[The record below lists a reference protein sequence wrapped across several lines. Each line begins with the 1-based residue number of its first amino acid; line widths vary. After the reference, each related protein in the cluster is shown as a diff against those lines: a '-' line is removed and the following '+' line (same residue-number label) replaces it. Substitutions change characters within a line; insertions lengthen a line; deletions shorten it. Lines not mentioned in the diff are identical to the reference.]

1 MNLELD
7 GVSKMGVAVAIKNAA
22 RWAALG
28 LTLAIFS
35 PLASA
40 QQPSPGA
47 TASAKEL
54 ITITGTTA
62 LFSPLIAGVVEQAKI
77 LYLQQNP
84 ALSKDLNE
92 IATQMRTDL
101 QPRFSELT
109 EEVARLY
116 AANFTEQELKDILAF
131 YKTTAGK
138 KLLAEQPKIIDSSM
152 KFAQDWANNLSDQ
165 VIAKMRDE
173 LKKRGHAL

>member
-1 MNLELD
+1 M
-7 GVSKMGVAVAIKNAA
+7 SVAVAINNAA
-22 RWAALG
+22 RWAVLG
-28 LTLAIFS
+28 LTLATVS

-40 QQPSPGA
+40 QQSSPA
-47 TASAKEL
+47 AMASAKEL
-54 ITITGTTA
+54 ITITGTTS
-62 LFSPLIAGVVEQAKI
+62 LFSPLITGVVEQAKV

-84 ALSKDLNE
+84 ALAKDLNE
-92 IATQMRTDL
+92 IATQIRADL

-138 KLLAEQPKIIDSSM
+138 KLLAEQPKIVDTSM
-152 KFAQDWANNLSDQ
+152 KFAQDWATKLSDQ
-165 VIAKMRDE
+165 VIGKMRDE

>member
-1 MNLELD
+1 M
-7 GVSKMGVAVAIKNAA
+7 SVAVAMKNAA

-28 LTLAIFS
+28 LTLVIFS
-35 PLASA
+35 PSASA

-47 TASAKEL
+47 MSSAKEL
-54 ITITGTTA
+54 ISITGATT
-62 LFSPLIAGVVEQAKI
+62 LFSPLIAGVVEQAKV

-109 EEVARLY
+109 EEVSRLY
-116 AANFTEQELKDILAF
+116 ATNFTEQELKDILAF

-138 KLLAEQPKIIDSSM
+138 KLLATQPKIVDSSM
-152 KFAQDWANNLSDQ
+152 KFAQEWANTLSDQ

-173 LKKRGHAL
+173 LKKRGHSL

>member
-1 MNLELD
+1 M
-7 GVSKMGVAVAIKNAA
+7 
-22 RWAALG
+22 
-28 LTLAIFS
+28 
-35 PLASA
+35 
-40 QQPSPGA
+40 
-47 TASAKEL
+47 

-62 LFSPLIAGVVEQAKI
+62 LFSPLIAGVVEQAKV

-92 IATQMRTDL
+92 IATQMRADL

-138 KLLAEQPKIIDSSM
+138 KLLAEQPKIVDSSM
-152 KFAQDWANNLSDQ
+152 KFAQDWANNSFRSGDRKDARR
-165 VIAKMRDE
+165 IEKARSRA
-173 LKKRGHAL
+173 LKDRNRRSRKAIPVGAGGD